1 MKPSSLQVGP
11 FRYGIW
17 WDQEMKRDLGTCDHN
32 HLQIKIAA
40 QPKDN
45 ERETL
50 LHEALHAVL
59 DSINVRDMLSPKQE
73 EQLVS
78 RLSPPLLDMLRRNP
92 EFTGYLVA

>member
-1 MKPSSLQVGP
+1 MKPSCLQVGP

-17 WDQEMKRDLGTCDHN
+17 WDQEMKRDLGTCDHT
-32 HLQIKIAA
+32 IAP

-59 DSINVRDMLSPKQE
+59 DSINVRDMLSHKQE

-78 RLSPPLLDMLRRNP
+78 RLSPPLLDVLRRNP